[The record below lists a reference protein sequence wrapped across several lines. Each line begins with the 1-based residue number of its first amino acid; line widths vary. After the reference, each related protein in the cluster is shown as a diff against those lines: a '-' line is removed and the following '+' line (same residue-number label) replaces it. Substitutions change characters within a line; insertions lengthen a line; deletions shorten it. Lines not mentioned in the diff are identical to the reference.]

1 MSGWKSA
8 LRARA
13 SDFAPARAAY
23 RLRVLWADR
32 RLVRKNPRRA
42 WTYLRHSQ
50 ELTNFTYELAN
61 EPEIVDFVAGVL
73 DCERDRVAGYLD
85 ELRADEELLAEL
97 RPLLADAPGADH
109 EPKLGKRRAVYCAL
123 RVEQPA
129 IVAETGVHNGL
140 GSAVVLRAL
149 ERNEAEGRPGKLLAF
164 DIEPETGWLVDR
176 DRHSERFH
184 FYLGDTK
191 STLPAV
197 LAEHGVD
204 FFIHDSVHQYEFEV
218 FEFETALQHSRG
230 ERLVLYHDDAGI
242 TPALGE
248 ICSRN
253 DGRSRTL
260 QEVPRDHYW
269 RGQRAGSLPH

>member
-1 MSGWKSA
+1 M
-8 LRARA
+8 
-13 SDFAPARAAY
+13 
-23 RLRVLWADR
+23 
-32 RLVRKNPRRA
+32 
-42 WTYLRHSQ
+42 
-50 ELTNFTYELAN
+50 
-61 EPEIVDFVAGVL
+61 
-73 DCERDRVAGYLD
+73 
-85 ELRADEELLAEL
+85 
-97 RPLLADAPGADH
+97 DAPGADH

-218 FEFETALQHSRG
+218 FEFETALQHSRASG
-230 ERLVLYHDDAGI
+230 WFSITTTRASRPPSARSAAETTGAPGRCRRSPATTTGGATSWVSASLSVARRAVIRRSSRWRAVLEAGWVV
-242 TPALGE
+242 
-248 ICSRN
+248 R
-253 DGRSRTL
+253 
-260 QEVPRDHYW
+260 
-269 RGQRAGSLPH
+269 